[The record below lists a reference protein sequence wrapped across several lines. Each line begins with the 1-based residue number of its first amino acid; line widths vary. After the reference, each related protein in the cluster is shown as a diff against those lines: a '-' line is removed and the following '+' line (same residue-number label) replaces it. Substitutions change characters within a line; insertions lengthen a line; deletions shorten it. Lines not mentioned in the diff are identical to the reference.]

1 MVNLAPALTCAVLAL
16 AAAVNHGPVG
26 TARLADLHHRPGGAL
41 RVGTL
46 PAVAAAGLGAVAG
59 LLALGVA
66 GAVAGAGV
74 AATWHRRRCRGRLD
88 RAAASAATELAD
100 ALGRITEELRAG
112 AHPAAAL
119 AGVRADGPLARAT
132 LGPAATAAALGDGV
146 PTALT
151 TEARRRPN
159 LARELHRVAGAWAL
173 ADRHGVP
180 LADLLAGVHA
190 DVRWRVTYAARVR
203 AQLAGPR
210 ATAGVLTALPGLG
223 LALGELVGA
232 DPLDVLRGGLLGQLL
247 VVVGVGLAMA
257 GAAWTRRILR
267 AAVPR

>member
-1 MVNLAPALTCAVLAL
+1 VVNLGSASACAVLAL
-16 AAAVNHGPVG
+16 AAAVGAGPVG
-26 TARLADLHHRPGGAL
+26 SARLADLHRRPDGPPP
-41 RVGTL
+41 RRTL
-46 PAVAAAGLGAVAG
+46 PVVAAAGLGAVLG
-59 LLALGVA
+59 LLALGAA
-66 GAVAGAGV
+66 GAVAGAAV
-74 AATWHRRRCRGRLD
+74 AAAWHRRRCRARLD
-88 RAAASAATELAD
+88 RSAASAATELAD

-119 AGVRADGPLARAT
+119 AGVRADGPLARAA

-146 PTALT
+146 AAALT
-151 TEARRRPN
+151 SEARRRPD

-190 DVRWRVTYAARVR
+190 DVRWRVSYAGRVR

-210 ATAGVLTALPGLG
+210 ATAGVLTALPVLG

-232 DPLDVLRGGLLGQLL
+232 GPLDVLRSGLLGQLL
-247 VVVGVGLAMA
+247 VLVGVGLAVA
-257 GAAWTRRILR
+257 GAAWTGRILQT
-267 AAVPR
+267 AVPR